1 MKSKAFFRRVR
12 YILPISL
19 FILLI
24 SSPIGAQTSY
34 PMNVVTPSYIEA
46 STPLLLTG
54 DDASLQVVL
63 PFSFTFYGVTYT
75 EAYVTT
81 NGYLNFPAGQSYF
94 SYNRS
99 IPRIDRPNGAIYA
112 FWDDL
117 YVDGM
122 TSILTEVAG
131 TAPKR
136 KFVVEWRNVT
146 FSANG
151 IPDGGNRIDFE
162 IVLYETGAI
171 LLQYRNIDDNS
182 RERASSATIGVENAT
197 GDAAVQFSC
206 NTAALGT
213 GEFAILFGNVAKD
226 VPVDINP
233 RSCPNRLNLVSKCVL
248 PVAILGTADF
258 DVKTIDPTTV
268 NLKGVAPLRWSLK
281 DVATPYEPFAG
292 KTDIYQCNTLGPD
305 RNLDLMLMFDTEE
318 VAAAIGDFDVVILEL
333 SGQLRDGTEIKG
345 EDSAFIIR
353 GHHKKEHERE
363 HARKHKREHE
373 RKHKKEH
380 KREHDREHDREK
392 EK

>member
-1 MKSKAFFRRVR
+1 
-12 YILPISL
+12 
-19 FILLI
+19 
-24 SSPIGAQTSY
+24 
-34 PMNVVTPSYIEA
+34 
-46 STPLLLTG
+46 
-54 DDASLQVVL
+54 
-63 PFSFTFYGVTYT
+63 
-75 EAYVTT
+75 
-81 NGYLNFPAGQSYF
+81 
-94 SYNRS
+94 
-99 IPRIDRPNGAIYA
+99 
-112 FWDDL
+112 
-117 YVDGM
+117 M

>member
-1 MKSKAFFRRVR
+1 MERKAFFKRVR
-12 YILPISL
+12 FILPIFL

-24 SSPIGAQTSY
+24 SSPIGAQTDY
-34 PMNVVTPSYIEA
+34 PMNVMTPSYIEA
-46 STPLLLTG
+46 STLLPLTG
-54 DDASLQVVL
+54 DDASLQVPL
-63 PFSFTFYGVTYT
+63 PFPFTFYGVTYNQ
-75 EAYVTT
+75 AYVTT

-122 TSILTEVAG
+122 ASVLTEVRG
-131 TAPKR
+131 SAPKR

-182 RERASSATIGVENAT
+182 RERAGSATIGVENAT

-213 GEFAILFGNVAKD
+213 GEFAILFGNLAKD
-226 VPVDINP
+226 VPVDIKP
-233 RSCPNRLNLVSKCVL
+233 RSCPNALNLVRKDML

-268 NLKGVAPLRWSLK
+268 KLKGVAPLRWSFIK
-281 DVATPYEPFAG
+281 DVATPYEPFVG
-292 KTDIYQCNTLGPD
+292 KTDIHQCNTLGPD
-305 RNLDLMLMFDTEE
+305 GYLDLMLMFDTEE

-333 SGQLRDGTEIKG
+333 GGQLRDGTEIKG
-345 EDSAFIIR
+345 EDSALIIS
-353 GHHKKEHERE
+353 GHHKKEH
-363 HARKHKREHE
+363 
-373 RKHKKEH
+373 HKKEH
-380 KREHDREHDREK
+380 CEKEHEKKHEKKHEREK
-392 EK
+392 ETQMR

>member
-1 MKSKAFFRRVR
+1 MERKAFFKRVR
-12 YILPISL
+12 FILPIFL

-24 SSPIGAQTSY
+24 SSPIGAQTDY
-34 PMNVVTPSYIEA
+34 PMNVMTPSYIEA
-46 STPLLLTG
+46 STLLPLTG
-54 DDASLQVVL
+54 DDASLQVPL
-63 PFSFTFYGVTYT
+63 PFPFTFYGVTYNQ
-75 EAYVTT
+75 AYVTT

-122 TSILTEVAG
+122 ASVLTEVRG
-131 TAPKR
+131 SAPKR

-182 RERASSATIGVENAT
+182 RERAGSATIGVENAT

-213 GEFAILFGNVAKD
+213 GEFAILFGNVVKD
-226 VPVDINP
+226 VSVDIKP
-233 RSCPNRLNLVSKCVL
+233 RSCPNALNLVRKDML

-268 NLKGVAPLRWSLK
+268 NLKGVAPLRWSFIK
-281 DVATPYEPFAG
+281 DVATPYEPFVG
-292 KTDIYQCNTLGPD
+292 KTDIHQCNTLGPD
-305 RNLDLMLMFDTEE
+305 GYLDLMLMFDTEE

-333 SGQLRDGTEIKG
+333 GGQLRDGTEIKG
-345 EDSAFIIR
+345 EDSALIIS
-353 GHHKKEHERE
+353 GHHKKEH
-363 HARKHKREHE
+363 
-373 RKHKKEH
+373 HKKEH
-380 KREHDREHDREK
+380 CEKEHEKKHEKKHEREK
-392 EK
+392 EKQMR

>member
-1 MKSKAFFRRVR
+1 MESKAFFRRVR
-12 YILPISL
+12 FILPIAL

-24 SSPIGAQTSY
+24 SSPIGAQTNY
-34 PMNVVTPSYIEA
+34 PINVVTPSYIEA
-46 STPLLLTG
+46 STLFPLTG
-54 DDASLQVVL
+54 DDASLQVPL
-63 PFSFTFYGVTYT
+63 PFPFTFYGVTYNQ
-75 EAYVTT
+75 AYVTT

-122 TSILTEVAG
+122 ASVLTEVRG
-131 TAPKR
+131 SAPKR
-136 KFVVEWRNVT
+136 KFVIEWRNVT
-146 FSANG
+146 FSLNG
-151 IPDGGNRIDFE
+151 VPDGVNRIDFE

-182 RERASSATIGVENAT
+182 RKRASSATIGVENAT
-197 GDAAVQFSC
+197 GDAAAQFSC

-226 VPVDINP
+226 VPVDIKP
-233 RSCPNRLNLVSKCVL
+233 RSCPNPLNLVSKGVL

-268 NLKGVAPLRWSLK
+268 NLKGVAPLRWSLE
-281 DVATPYEPFAG
+281 DVASPYEPFVG
-292 KTDIYQCNTLGPD
+292 KTDIYHCNNLGPD
-305 RNLDLMLMFDTEE
+305 GNLDLMLMFDTQE

-333 SGQLRDGTEIKG
+333 GGQLRDGTEIKG
-345 EDSAFIIR
+345 EDSALIIR
-353 GHHKKEHERE
+353 GHHKKEHE
-363 HARKHKREHE
+363 KEHE
-373 RKHKKEH
+373 
-380 KREHDREHDREK
+380 REK